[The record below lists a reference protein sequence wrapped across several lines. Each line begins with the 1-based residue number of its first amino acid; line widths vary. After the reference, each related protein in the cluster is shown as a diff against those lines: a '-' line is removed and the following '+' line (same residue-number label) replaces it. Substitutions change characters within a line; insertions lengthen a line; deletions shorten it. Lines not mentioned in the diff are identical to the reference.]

1 MMYLQSLLIKSIKR
15 YLFWPWP
22 LGNRQLVLKWVLPL
36 VCFESW
42 DLRVLF
48 PGSFLTESAWV
59 GKPPSNLSVCWG
71 SAQETPVFVTGV
83 LEGVSLFFCES
94 VLFMSSWTMLQ
105 RLSCWMT
112 CVFTGSDCHVDRT
125 TCSRVC
131 WNIYCKFS
139 EIPYLKSLLLDD
151 SLYVLFLINIKDLMF
166 CSSSEKRP
174 PPKGI
179 KLSMGLCSLC

>member
-1 MMYLQSLLIKSIKR
+1 MGSASGLFWKLGSQSPFPRKLSYRVCMSGKTSIQLVSLLG
-15 YLFWPWP
+15 FCP
-22 LGNRQLVLKWVLPL
+22 GNPR
-36 VCFESW
+36 VCNRRFG
-42 DLRVLF
+42 RGF
-48 PGSFLTESAWV
+48 P
-59 GKPPSNLSVCWG
+59 
-71 SAQETPVFVTGV
+71 
-83 LEGVSLFFCES
+83 FFCES

-112 CVFTGSDCHVDRT
+112 CVFTGSDCHIDRT

>member
-1 MMYLQSLLIKSIKR
+1 MGSTSGLFWKLGSQTPFSRKLSYTVCTSGKTSIHLVSLLG
-15 YLFWPWP
+15 FCP
-22 LGNRQLVLKWVLPL
+22 GNPH
-36 VCFESW
+36 VCNRRFG
-42 DLRVLF
+42 RGF
-48 PGSFLTESAWV
+48 PFS
-59 GKPPSNLSVCWG
+59 
-71 SAQETPVFVTGV
+71 
-83 LEGVSLFFCES
+83 CES

-112 CVFTGSDCHVDRT
+112 CVFTGSDFHVDRT

-151 SLYVLFLINIKDLMF
+151 SFYVLFLINIKDLMF

-179 KLSMGLCSLC
+179 KLSMGFCSLC